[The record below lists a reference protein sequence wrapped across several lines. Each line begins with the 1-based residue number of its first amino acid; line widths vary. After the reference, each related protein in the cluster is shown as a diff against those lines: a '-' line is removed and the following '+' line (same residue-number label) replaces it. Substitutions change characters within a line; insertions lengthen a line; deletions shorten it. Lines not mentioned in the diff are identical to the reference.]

1 MTTICS
7 KCGSS
12 LAADVR
18 FCPQCGTSTS
28 SYYSNS
34 GASPYDLTA
43 ASSSSG
49 APLQAPPTATDYGS
63 PPYGMPPQN
72 PYEPLTPYEAPLQ
85 APPPPS
91 PRRPVKMGL
100 LIGVVV
106 LVLVLV
112 SGGVFAFLRQGT
124 KGNTSRQTPLE
135 TAIPAQPSITA
146 TATQTPQDI
155 YKQATSGTPVLD
167 DPLSHNSKVY
177 NWHEGTLIVDGT
189 NIGMCTFTGGAFHVI
204 ANAGYFDNCNPA
216 FSLSNDFA
224 FQVQM
229 TIIKGDAGGMQFR
242 IDQVG
247 RYVFV
252 IFQDGSYELFRYES
266 GSNILTT
273 LRSGSSSAI
282 KTGLNQSNLIAVLAH
297 ANTIDLYV
305 NMHYVTRAVDSTYEA
320 GSLGVSAFSTGNLT
334 EVEFRNAKMWKL
346 P

>member
-1 MTTICS
+1 MITICR

-34 GASPYDLTA
+34 GASPDDLTA

-49 APLQAPPTATDYGS
+49 APRQAPPTSTDYGS
-63 PPYGMPPQN
+63 PPYGMPQQN
-72 PYEPLTPYEAPLQ
+72 PYEPRNPYEAPLQ

-91 PRRPVKMGL
+91 PRRPVKRGL

-106 LVLVLV
+106 LVLVLL
-112 SGGVFAFLRQGT
+112 SGGVFAFLLRGT
-124 KGNTSRQTPLE
+124 KGNTSRQTPPLE
-135 TAIPAQPSITA
+135 TATPAQPSSTA

-177 NWHEGTLIVDGT
+177 NWHEGTLSVDGT
-189 NIGMCTFTGGAFHVI
+189 TIGMCTFTGGAFHVV
-204 ANAGYFDNCNPA
+204 ANTGHFDNCNPA
-216 FSLSNDFA
+216 FSPSNDFA

-229 TIIKGDAGGMQFR
+229 TIIQGDAGGMQFR
-242 IDQVG
+242 INQVG

-252 IFQDGSYELFRYES
+252 IFQDGSYELFRYEF
-266 GSNILTT
+266 GSNTLTT
-273 LRSGSSSAI
+273 LQSGSSSAI
-282 KTGLNQSNLIAVLAH
+282 ITGLGQSNLVAVLAQG
-297 ANTIDLYV
+297 NTIDVYV
-305 NMHYVTRAVDSTYEA
+305 NMHDVTRAVDNTYGTGYIGA
-320 GSLGVSAFSTGNLT
+320 CAFSKGNLT
-334 EVEFRNAKMWKL
+334 EVEFRNAKAWTF
-346 P
+346 

>member
-1 MTTICS
+1 MI
-7 KCGSS
+7 
-12 LAADVR
+12 
-18 FCPQCGTSTS
+18 
-28 SYYSNS
+28 
-34 GASPYDLTA
+34 
-43 ASSSSG
+43 
-49 APLQAPPTATDYGS
+49 
-63 PPYGMPPQN
+63 
-72 PYEPLTPYEAPLQ
+72 
-85 APPPPS
+85 
-91 PRRPVKMGL
+91 
-100 LIGVVV
+100 
-106 LVLVLV
+106 
-112 SGGVFAFLRQGT
+112 QGT
-124 KGNTSRQTPLE
+124 KGNTSRQTPPE

-146 TATQTPQDI
+146 SATQTPQDI

-177 NWHEGTLIVDGT
+177 NWHEGTLSVDGT
-189 NIGMCTFTGGAFHVI
+189 TIGMCTFTGGAFHVV
-204 ANAGYFDNCNPA
+204 ANTGHFDNCNPA
-216 FSLSNDFA
+216 FSPSNDFA

-242 IDQVG
+242 INQVG

-266 GSNILTT
+266 GSTILTT

-282 KTGLNQSNLIAVLAH
+282 KTGLNQSNLIAVLAQ